1 MLVARPGFR
10 RPLRGLVL
18 GALATLVL
26 APIGWAPVAE
36 SAGEIVVY
44 SSRHYGQEPA
54 LELFTRK
61 TGIAI
66 KMFNASDAE
75 LFERLKAEGDRTPAD
90 VLLTVDAGN
99 LWNAARAGLLAPVDS
114 RELQVN
120 IPPALRDAQH
130 RWFALAVRARTIMYS
145 AERVKPH
152 ELSTYAA
159 LGDPRWKG
167 RLCLRQSSHVYNQSL
182 LAGMIKRHGE
192 ARTEE
197 IVRGWVANQ
206 PTLISSD
213 TKILEA
219 IAAGQ
224 CDVGLTNTYYL
235 ARLLQAKPDFPVRL
249 FWADQSG
256 PGVHVNVS
264 GGGVT
269 AHARHRTEAIRFLE
283 FLSTVEAQTA
293 WAEQSLEFPA
303 NPAATP
309 SPIVAR
315 WGAFKMD
322 DAALA
327 AAGELQPAATR
338 LADRVGYR

>member
-1 MLVARPGFR
+1 
-10 RPLRGLVL
+10 
-18 GALATLVL
+18 
-26 APIGWAPVAE
+26 
-36 SAGEIVVY
+36 
-44 SSRHYGQEPA
+44 
-54 LELFTRK
+54 
-61 TGIAI
+61 
-66 KMFNASDAE
+66 
-75 LFERLKAEGDRTPAD
+75 
-90 VLLTVDAGN
+90 
-99 LWNAARAGLLAPVDS
+99 
-114 RELQVN
+114 
-120 IPPALRDAQH
+120 
-130 RWFALAVRARTIMYS
+130 MYS
-145 AERVKPH
+145 AERVKPE

-167 RLCLRQSSHVYNQSL
+167 RLCLRQSGHVYNQSL
-182 LAGMIKRHGE
+182 LASMIKRHGE

-197 IVRGWVANQ
+197 IVRAWVASK
-206 PTLISSD
+206 PVLISSD

-235 ARLLQAKPDFPVRL
+235 ARMLQAKPEFPVRL

-309 SPIVAR
+309 SPILAR

-322 DAALA
+322 DATLA
-327 AAGELQPAATR
+327 TAGELQPAATR
-338 LADRVGYR
+338 LADRAGYK